1 MEIATKIAPLG
12 LALIMLGLGM
22 SLTVK
27 DFTRVIKFPKDF
39 FVGFVCQMLVLP
51 IIGFTL
57 IKLLNTPIELALGVM
72 IIAAAPGGVT
82 SNVLTKFADGDV
94 ALSISLTAIISLI
107 SIISVPFII
116 FLSIDLLNITYVARE
131 ISMIGISLKMFFVV
145 TIPVLL
151 GMIIRYF
158 AENFILK
165 NVLLIQRLSI
175 ALFVLVF
182 VSIYIEEWDNIVSFI
197 TRAGL
202 IALVLNIV
210 MMIVGFYV
218 AKFFASGVAQ
228 QRCISLECGL
238 QNGTLAVFVSTQLF
252 DEMVYI
258 VPTAAYA
265 LIMMVTSLIFVF
277 IVRKQL
283 AKILFIFLSNYL
295 NYKYRQVNFDKFI
308 KFFFCISN
316 IVFW

>member
-22 SLTVK
+22 SLTLK

-39 FVGFVCQMLVLP
+39 FVGFVCQMLILP

-82 SNVLTKFADGDV
+82 SNILTKFAGGDV

-131 ISMIGISLKMFFVV
+131 ISMIGVSLKMFFVV

-158 AENFILK
+158 AENIILK
-165 NVLLIQRLSI
+165 NVLLIQRISI
-175 ALFVLVF
+175 ALFVFIF
-182 VSIYIEEWDNIVSFI
+182 VLIYIEEWDKIVSFI

-202 IALVLNIV
+202 IALTLNIV

-228 QRCISLECGL
+228 QKCISLECGL

-265 LIMMVTSLIFVF
+265 LIMMITSLIFVF
-277 IVRKQL
+277 I
-283 AKILFIFLSNYL
+283 
-295 NYKYRQVNFDKFI
+295 I
-308 KFFFCISN
+308 KKN
-316 IVFW
+316 N

>member
-22 SLTVK
+22 SLTIK

-51 IIGFTL
+51 IIGFAL

-116 FLSIDLLNITYVARE
+116 FLSIDLLNITYVTKE

-175 ALFVLVF
+175 GLFFLVF
-182 VSIYIEEWDNIVSFI
+182 IAIYIEEWDKIVSFI
-197 TRAGL
+197 TQAGL
-202 IALVLNIV
+202 IALILNVV

-228 QRCISLECGL
+228 QKCISLECGL

-265 LIMMVTSLIFVF
+265 LIMMVTSIIFVF
-277 IVRKQL
+277 IVRKM
-283 AKILFIFLSNYL
+283 S
-295 NYKYRQVNFDKFI
+295 
-308 KFFFCISN
+308 
-316 IVFW
+316 